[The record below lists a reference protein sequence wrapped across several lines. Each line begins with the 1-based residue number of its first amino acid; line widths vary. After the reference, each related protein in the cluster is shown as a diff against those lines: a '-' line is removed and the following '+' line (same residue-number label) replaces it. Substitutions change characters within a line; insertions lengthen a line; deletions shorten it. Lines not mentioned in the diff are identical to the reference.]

1 MLIGDSHANT
11 LEGRGGADI
20 LGSVDGSQDALDGGA
35 GDDLMLGGGHY
46 ETYVGGAGVDTVSY
60 HNSSQTVN
68 VTIGGSSDDNIGA
81 ALFDRISDDVK
92 NVTGTNQRDL
102 IFGSSSGNTLTGLGA
117 DDVLVGYGGNDR
129 LLGGTGND
137 LLSGGPGADVLNGG
151 SGNDWIQ
158 YHPNVAVTVN
168 LATNTAAGGAAGDTF
183 FSIENVSGSN
193 LADVITGNG
202 SANWLTI
209 SSTAMRVTMCCAVA
223 PARIGWRG
231 SPAST
236 AMYSESSVGV
246 VVDLAG
252 GWGYGGN
259 AQDDTLTNIESVYGS
274 QGSDTLSGSNADNTL
289 VGNNVVDF
297 LTGRAG
303 KDSLGGSAGA
313 DSFVY
318 LAVTDSA
325 DGTSDFHIVLS
336 GTIALVAGDFVL

>member
-1 MLIGDSHANT
+1 
-11 LEGRGGADI
+11 
-20 LGSVDGSQDALDGGA
+20 
-35 GDDLMLGGGHY
+35 
-46 ETYVGGAGVDTVSY
+46 
-60 HNSSQTVN
+60 
-68 VTIGGSSDDNIGA
+68 
-81 ALFDRISDDVK
+81 
-92 NVTGTNQRDL
+92 
-102 IFGSSSGNTLTGLGA
+102 
-117 DDVLVGYGGNDR
+117 
-129 LLGGTGND
+129 
-137 LLSGGPGADVLNGG
+137 
-151 SGNDWIQ
+151 
-158 YHPNVAVTVN
+158 
-168 LATNTAAGGAAGDTF
+168 
-183 FSIENVSGSN
+183 
-193 LADVITGNG
+193 
-202 SANWLTI
+202 
-209 SSTAMRVTMCCAVA
+209 MCCAVA

-325 DGTSDFHIVLS
+325 VGAEADRIVDFSHAEGDRIGLSQIDANAAAAGNQAFTFIGTGLYTNTAGKLRYAQSGGNTTIAGDVDGDGTSDFHIVLS